1 MGASDVVE
9 QIRMVRQARLFHD
22 EPVPQDV
29 IDQLL
34 EVARWTGSARNVQA
48 WHFIV
53 VQNKETLKTLSE
65 ARDGIN
71 WVAGAPLAIALV
83 FNGEQ
88 PVFEGYDEGRVTERL
103 LIAAK
108 LLGYGGG
115 TAWYLTDDEKKI
127 AYDALKVP
135 ADKSL
140 RSIVVIGRP
149 TTTKDHRPNS
159 NIPGR
164 KPLSEIVSHETY
176 GNSASS

>member
-1 MGASDVVE
+1 MSVSEVVE
-9 QIRMVRQARLFHD
+9 EIRTLRQARLFYP

-53 VQNKETLKTLSE
+53 IQDKETLKTLSE
-65 ARDGIN
+65 AREGIN

-83 FNGEQ
+83 FDGEQ
-88 PVFEGYDEGRVTERL
+88 PTFEGYDEGRVTERI

-115 TAWYLTDDEKKI
+115 TAWYLSDEEKKI
-127 AYDALKVP
+127 AYDVLKVP
-135 ADKSL
+135 KDKSL
-140 RSIVVIGRP
+140 RSIVAIGRP
-149 TTTKDHRPNS
+149 TTTKDLRPNA

-164 KPLSEIVSHETY
+164 KPLSEVVSNETY
-176 GNSASS
+176 GG

>member
-1 MGASDVVE
+1 MEESMDARQTVE
-9 QIRMVRQARLFHD
+9 EIRMVRQARLFHD

-34 EVARWTGSARNVQA
+34 EVARWTGSARNTQA
-48 WHFIV
+48 WHFILI
-53 VQNKETLKTLSE
+53 QDKATLKTLSE

-71 WVAGAPLAIALV
+71 WVAGAPMAIALV

-88 PVFEGYDEGRVTERL
+88 PTFEGYDEGRVTERI

-115 TAWYLTDDEKKI
+115 TAWYLSDEEKKI

-149 TTTKDHRPNS
+149 TTTKDLRPNA

-164 KPLSEIVSHETY
+164 KPLSEILSMETY
-176 GNSASS
+176 

>member
-1 MGASDVVE
+1 MGARETVE
-9 QIRMVRQARLFHD
+9 EIRLVRQARLFHD

-34 EVARWTGSARNVQA
+34 EVARWTGSARNTQA
-48 WHFIV
+48 WHFIL
-53 VQNKETLKTLSE
+53 VQDKETLKTLSS
-65 ARDGIN
+65 AREGIE
-71 WVAGAPLAIALV
+71 WVAGGALAIALV

-88 PVFEGYDEGRVTERL
+88 PQFEGYDEGRVTERI

-115 TAWYLTDDEKKI
+115 TAWYLSDAEKKI
-127 AYDALKVP
+127 AYDVLKIP
-135 ADKSL
+135 AEKSM

-149 TTTKDHRPNS
+149 TTTKDHRPNA

-164 KPLSEIVSHETY
+164 KPMSEILSIETY
-176 GNSASS
+176 